1 LNHRLGSQMT
11 ILILIFTWA
20 AGCGRLGTRPVLR
33 RCRFESAAAP
43 KRGRVARVRWRTL
56 ASCRTLGVLWDRSSL
71 ICSAVMEAGGR
82 ARELESEP
90 GLCFLR
96 GGGRRRP

>member
-1 LNHRLGSQMT
+1 
-11 ILILIFTWA
+11 
-20 AGCGRLGTRPVLR
+20 
-33 RCRFESAAAP
+33 
-43 KRGRVARVRWRTL
+43 L